1 MLKNIKAVVI
11 FTLSMLLVIF
21 IAIFIRNHNFNSCD
35 YCKEIKCCYCEYNL
49 DCENLSK
56 NWHENYFESLNYE
69 DDQAKNMIQGIRE
82 AYIDDI
88 LADDEVIE
96 KHVIVSDNL
105 ISANVILTIK
115 YDGKDYNEYCESIVD
130 KCDKSLLNNIEIL
143 LVNNKNKCVY
153 QFKK

>member
-1 MLKNIKAVVI
+1 
-11 FTLSMLLVIF
+11 
-21 IAIFIRNHNFNSCD
+21 
-35 YCKEIKCCYCEYNL
+35 
-49 DCENLSK
+49 
-56 NWHENYFESLNYE
+56 
-69 DDQAKNMIQGIRE
+69 MIQGIRE

>member
-35 YCKEIKCCYCEYNL
+35 YCKEIKCCYCEYGL
-49 DCENLSK
+49 ECENLSK
-56 NWHENYFESLNYE
+56 NWHESYFESLNYE

-105 ISANVILTIK
+105 ISANVILIIK
-115 YDGKDYNEYCESIVD
+115 YDGKDYNEYCESIVN